1 MKTVEE
7 VDLQVR
13 ELSRGGN
20 PASRGVLFANK
31 YIQISKFHS
40 FLWFLE
46 FLSFSPRSVQKGNW
60 MARTVFA
67 NSRSR
72 PRSSSSHWSMS
83 FEWIQ
88 PCQRS
93 RIFEKVTRSTSK
105 TTPSR
110 SQSSRTPHLSG
121 NHIFRT
127 IILKM
132 PLFKP
137 ETKNL
142 NSAAIWLS
150 KAETLNRGSDA
161 IFNLR
166 MEFMKCKGAKSNEIV
181 TFVTNQIRSNPK
193 NVTLYTILLKEVGMK
208 YFRRCLWSF

>member
-31 YIQISKFHS
+31 YIQISKLHL
-40 FLWFLE
+40 FLWLLE
-46 FLSFSPRSVQKGNW
+46 FPILKNSIFKKSYCQKILTFSPRSIQKGNW
-60 MARTVFA
+60 MAGTVFA

-72 PRSSSSHWSMS
+72 SRSSSSHWSMS
-83 FEWIQ
+83 FERVE

-105 TTPSR
+105 TAPSR

-121 NHIFRT
+121 KHNVLLRFSESKT
-127 IILKM
+127 IILAR
-132 PLFKP
+132 
-137 ETKNL
+137 N
-142 NSAAIWLS
+142 
-150 KAETLNRGSDA
+150 
-161 IFNLR
+161 
-166 MEFMKCKGAKSNEIV
+166 
-181 TFVTNQIRSNPK
+181 
-193 NVTLYTILLKEVGMK
+193 
-208 YFRRCLWSF
+208 